1 MIKWALGPW
10 ESEAA
15 HVFIC
20 IYNIYIYVCVFV
32 WFHIHGH
39 IYSSMVFTHI
49 ATSIYSC
56 KGETGVAARDALA
69 VFRLAPSGKRTLKF
83 CTKRTHMK
91 HPCWHFFGER
101 SWTLFML
108 TSNKTARLWHFRGI
122 WDPELG
128 AFSALLFNQP
138 CFFPLSSAGR
148 KLPLR
153 GWLFYQRFSS
163 VLGPSCDDL
172 TRNPSYRNFDLGL
185 CCVQIAMSKCSP
197 RSNHQMK
204 QIQKTH

>member
-20 IYNIYIYVCVFV
+20 VYIYVCV

-39 IYSSMVFTHI
+39 MYSSMVFTHI

-83 CTKRTHMK
+83 CTKRTRMK

-108 TSNKTARLWHFRGI
+108 KSNKTARLWHFRGI

-138 CFFPLSSAGR
+138 CFFPLSFFEWKKAAAARMAILSTV
-148 KLPLR
+148 
-153 GWLFYQRFSS
+153 FFSF
-163 VLGPSCDDL
+163 GP
-172 TRNPSYRNFDLGL
+172 
-185 CCVQIAMSKCSP
+185 
-197 RSNHQMK
+197 
-204 QIQKTH
+204 

>member
-1 MIKWALGPW
+1 
-10 ESEAA
+10 
-15 HVFIC
+15 
-20 IYNIYIYVCVFV
+20 
-32 WFHIHGH
+32 
-39 IYSSMVFTHI
+39 MVFTHI

-204 QIQKTH
+204 DSENPLETCSCFNVSSIFLLPFKPSLVSYSFHKDYWALWNQWIIRC